1 MRFFVY
7 TADSA
12 FHVIWYNEE
21 KEEKKIVF
29 LDTIAFLDRHIGI
42 NN

>member
-12 FHVIWYNEE
+12 FHLIS

-29 LDTIAFLDRHIGI
+29 LDKIAFLDRHIGI